1 MLYFV
6 LFTIDPIKIAKVN
19 MLIVARKV
27 KIVHDFS

>member
-6 LFTIDPIKIAKVN
+6 LFTVDPIKIAKVS